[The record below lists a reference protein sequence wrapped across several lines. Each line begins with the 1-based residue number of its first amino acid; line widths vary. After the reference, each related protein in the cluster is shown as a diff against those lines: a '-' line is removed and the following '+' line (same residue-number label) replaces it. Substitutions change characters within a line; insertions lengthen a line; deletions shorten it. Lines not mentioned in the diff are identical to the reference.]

1 MAFLY
6 RELNKNKD
14 IYLLTR
20 HRNDIKDTLKQ
31 YRISSDIFK
40 KIIVVTDRTKK
51 SNHVMEYSL
60 FIDDSFNERN
70 DVITNTKNVLCFDVD
85 FFEYIHI

>member
-20 HRNDIKDTLKQ
+20 HRNDIQDTLKH
-31 YRISSDIFK
+31 YRISNDIFK
-40 KIIVVTDRTKK
+40 KIIVVIDGTKK
-51 SNHVMEYSL
+51 SNYVTEYSL
-60 FIDDSFNERN
+60 FIDDSFKERN
-70 DVITNTKNVLCFDVD
+70 DVIINTKNVLCFDVD
-85 FFEYIHI
+85 FFEYIHV

>member
-1 MAFLY
+1 MLEAVTSLQTSPPPSGRCPAY
-6 RELNKNKD
+6 QIIE
-14 IYLLTR
+14 
-20 HRNDIKDTLKQ
+20 DIKDTLKQ

-70 DVITNTKNVLCFDVD
+70 DVITNTKNVF
-85 FFEYIHI
+85 H